1 MSFKSKIYAIVAL
14 LIFLAV
20 FIGGVGIF
28 AMTRINHSIENAIH
42 YTNNVS
48 SLKDLKSEMQD
59 VLINVREMVLAP
71 TAEMA
76 SEEKANIDRSVG
88 VINAALDNIQVTGQS
103 AALWSSLRNDWEKHQ
118 EIVGRIY
125 ANTIAGNKDMAF
137 RILTEECNPTRVEES
152 RLIANVVKNEEAD
165 LQGAMFDARTSFE
178 RAWWTSFISAIVGIS
193 LGIILAVA
201 IVSRLNRTLSTSIA
215 SLRERSEDVS
225 RIAAQLASGADELAS
240 GATEQ
245 ASSLEETSS
254 ALEEMASMT
263 RQNADNAEQT
273 KTTTSNTLNLITSG
287 SDTVGGVI
295 DAMREIDTSSEKIS
309 EIIQTIE
316 EIAFQTNLLALNAA
330 VEAARAGDAG
340 KGFAVVADEVRSLA
354 IRSSEAAKSTS
365 ELIRGSVEKV
375 QTGSAQVNELA
386 ESFEQIQSESRNV
399 GRLVDEISSATREQA
414 LGVDQVNTAVAQMDK
429 VTQSNAA
436 TAEESAAAANDLS
449 EQSNSL
455 NELVNGLARVVYGA
469 DLRAKGAEK
478 VKRIREGVTKI
489 IQRRGTKILPVP

>member
-48 SLKDLKSEMQD
+48 DLKDLKSEMQD

-76 SEEKANIDRSVG
+76 TEEKASIDQSVG
-88 VINAALDNIQVTGQS
+88 VINSALDRIQVSPQS
-103 AALWSSLRNDWEKHQ
+103 SSLWASLQNEWAKHQ

-125 ANTIAGNKDMAF
+125 ANTVAGNQDVAF
-137 RILTEECNPTRVEES
+137 RVLTEECNPTRVEES
-152 RLIANVVKNEEAD
+152 RLIANVVKNEEFN
-165 LQGAMFDARTSFE
+165 LQGAMVDARTSYD
-178 RAWWTSFISAIVGIS
+178 RAWWTSLISAIVGVS
-193 LGIILAVA
+193 LGVILAVA
-201 IVSRLNRTLSTSIA
+201 IVSRLNRTLTTSIN

-225 RIAAQLASGADELAS
+225 RIASQLASGADELAS

-254 ALEEMASMT
+254 ALEQMASMT

-273 KTTTSNTLNLITSG
+273 KQTTSNTLDLITKG
-287 SDTVGGVI
+287 SQTVGGVI
-295 DAMREIDTSSEKIS
+295 GAMREIDTSSEKIS
-309 EIIQTIE
+309 DIIKTIE

-354 IRSSEAAKSTS
+354 IRSSEAAKMTS
-365 ELIRGSVEKV
+365 ELIQGSVEKV
-375 QTGSAQVNELA
+375 QTGSVQVKDLS
-386 ESFEQIQSESRNV
+386 ESFDQIQSESRNV

-449 EQSNSL
+449 EQSLSL
-455 NELVNGLARVVYGA
+455 NELVNGLARVVYGV
-469 DLRAKGAEK
+469 DLRTKGVEK
-478 VKRIREGVTKI
+478 ISQIKDGVTKI
-489 IQRRGTKILPVP
+489 VQRRANKVIPIP